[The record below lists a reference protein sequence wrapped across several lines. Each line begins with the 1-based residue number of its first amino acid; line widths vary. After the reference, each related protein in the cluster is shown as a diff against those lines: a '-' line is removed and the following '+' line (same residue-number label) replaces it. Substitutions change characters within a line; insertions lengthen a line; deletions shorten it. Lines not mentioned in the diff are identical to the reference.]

1 MKGEER
7 SFLKKKISESEW
19 VKLRRMYESIDTLK
33 AKTCLKIVWITKNK
47 SFDLFLELF
56 FLFPSGARW
65 LQAFLSIRE
74 ALQNAVFFCFA
85 ASFALFEMK
94 TTKHPTLGRLEG
106 LFDWYAT
113 YEELNDARWYEH
125 ARVCFSD
132 IFSPNSFIY
141 KGFLLQGLGSML
153 A

>member
-1 MKGEER
+1 MGKVEKDVWKHWHFKSQNMFENC
-7 SFLKKKISESEW
+7 LNNKKQVLWLIP
-19 VKLRRMYESIDTLK
+19 R
-33 AKTCLKIVWITKNK
+33 A
-47 SFDLFLELF
+47 F

-74 ALQNAVFFCFA
+74 ALQNAVFFRFA

-113 YEELNDARWYEH
+113 YEELNDARWYEN